1 MSFASTIDSSLGI
14 KRTNYKE
21 CIGIY
26 ISLTDVYVAQVR
38 EKSGGLEIDSL
49 IKLPVGE
56 IPPGV
61 LKPADLNEGFFS
73 TPKHWL
79 DPIKKII
86 DSKQWATKNVVVT
99 LASNF
104 SIHRHFVMQD
114 TPRRY
119 WKNTIPLQARK
130 YIHYPFER
138 GVSDYYVY
146 PFYAGLSKAKHLGV
160 VFSMTSAR
168 IVQVLEAGMK
178 SIGLNLVAVETSPI
192 SIYRLFNQTDK
203 ENVSGK
209 GCIYANFTAHTGQ
222 FLYALNNA
230 PVLMREVEVQKAIGN
245 RNRLEVN
252 NCMDFISKQIEKN
265 PFEDVVVISDEADFW
280 APILESEVKR
290 HVRTWKISDIFGFKV
305 EGFAEMAAIGACL
318 KFVNK
323 NVPDI
328 DLYRK
333 NRSSDEEI
341 RSTITVW
348 KLALMLV
355 ALLIIWC
362 GFVQVRAVFQLK
374 ALSAQTFTSTKDI
387 PDFEGLYASQIKERV
402 SAMSRKAKSLSTYLE
417 PVNYTEKLSVLPDIL
432 PPEMWLTELDIRYPY
447 NTGASRLKEK
457 SYIRMEGVASVVS
470 GREKELALG
479 NRFRTVVDSTP
490 EMADLCKGRATIS
503 YDFSTAPLKQQQ
515 KDFVLGTKFSL
526 KCEKEDKK

>member
-1 MSFASTIDSSLGI
+1 MAFSETLGKTLGI
-14 KRTNYKE
+14 KRSNYKE
-21 CIGIY
+21 CLGIY
-26 ISLTDVYVAQVR
+26 ISLTDVYVAQVK
-38 EKSGGLEIDSL
+38 EKSGGLEVDSL
-49 IKLPVGE
+49 IKLPVGD

-73 TPKHWL
+73 TPRHWL

-86 DSKQWATKNVVVT
+86 DSKQWATKDVIVT

-114 TPRRY
+114 TPRKY

-130 YIHYPFER
+130 YIHYPFEK
-138 GVSDYYVY
+138 GIFDYSVY

-160 VFSMTSAR
+160 VFSMTSSK
-168 IVQVLEAGMK
+168 IVEMLETGMK
-178 SIGLNLVAVETSPI
+178 NIGLNLVAVETSPV

-203 ENVSGK
+203 EAAPGK
-209 GCIYANFTAHTGQ
+209 GCIYANFTSRKGQ
-222 FLYALNNA
+222 FLFSVNNV

-252 NCMDFISKQIEKN
+252 NCMDFISKQIERN
-265 PFEDVVVISDEADFW
+265 PFEDVAVISDEADFW

-290 HVRTWKISDIFGFKV
+290 HVRVWRISDIFGFKV

-318 KFVNK
+318 KFVNS

-341 RSTITVW
+341 SGIITSW
-348 KLALMLV
+348 KITAILIVLLML
-355 ALLIIWC
+355 WG
-362 GFVQVRAVFQLK
+362 GFVQVSSMLK
-374 ALSAQTFTSTKDI
+374 LKDLNSQKFTTVNDI
-387 PDFEGLYASQIKERV
+387 AEFKGLYASQIKDKV
-402 SAMSRKAKSLSTYLE
+402 SALTKKSKTLENYLA
-417 PVNYTEKLSVLPDIL
+417 PVNYTQKLSILPDIL
-432 PPEMWLTELDIRYPY
+432 PKEMWLTLLEIKYPY
-447 NTGASRLKEK
+447 HTTNNKLKDK
-457 SYIRMEGVASVVS
+457 SILRMEGVASVLA
-470 GREKELALG
+470 GRDKELALG
-479 NRFRTVVDSTP
+479 NRFRTVMESTP
-490 EMADLCKGRATIS
+490 EMADLCKGMATIS

>member
-1 MSFASTIDSSLGI
+1 MSVSLTIDTCLGI

-26 ISLTDVYVAQVR
+26 ISLTDVYVAQIK
-38 EKSGGLEIDSL
+38 EKSGGLEVDSL

-61 LKPADLNEGFFS
+61 LKPADLNEGFFA

-99 LASNF
+99 LSDKF

-114 TPRRY
+114 TPKRY
-119 WKNTIPLQARK
+119 WKNTVPLQARK

-138 GVSDYYVY
+138 GISDYYVY
-146 PFYAGLSKAKHLGV
+146 SFYAGLSKAKHLGV
-160 VFSMTSAR
+160 VFSMTSSR
-168 IVQVLEAGMK
+168 VVQMLEAGMK
-178 SIGLNLVAVETSPI
+178 SIGLNLVAVETSPL

-203 ENVSGK
+203 EAADDK
-209 GCIYANFTAHTGQ
+209 GSIYANFTRNTGQ
-222 FLYALNNA
+222 FLFSLNNA

-265 PFEDVVVISDEADFW
+265 PFEDVAVISDEADFW

-305 EGFAEMAAIGACL
+305 DGFAEMAAIGACL

-323 NVPDI
+323 SVPDI

-333 NRSSDEEI
+333 NRSSDEEV
-341 RSTITVW
+341 RSTFTIW
-348 KLALMLV
+348 KLALGV
-355 ALLIIWC
+355 VVLLLLWC
-362 GFVQVRAVFQLK
+362 GFVQVSSMLK
-374 ALSAQTFTSTKDI
+374 YKDLSSRTFASTSDI
-387 PDFEGLYASQIKERV
+387 PDFKGLYASQIKDRV
-402 SAMSRKAKSLSTYLE
+402 SSMSKKAKDLSKFLE
-417 PVNYTEKLSVLPDIL
+417 PINYTQKLSVLPDIL
-432 PPEMWLTELDIRYPY
+432 PADMWLSRLDMRYPY

-457 SYIRMEGVASVVS
+457 NYIRMEGIASVLA

-479 NRFRTVVDSTP
+479 NRFRTVIDSTP